1 MHIAK
6 LWPVNLW
13 FIYIQLVYT
22 NPTQPNN
29 RILPISSPD
38 GAAANI
44 SLPSTNLFQNPIP
57 AEFTMT
63 CDLILPIPFTEE
75 AAFINIVHA
84 MKEIAHGDFHGVM
97 RDQKFRT
104 ERYPEPVVWVQTTSV
119 GTVKR
124 KYVLWGLYETLKYL
138 YNSLTFAH
146 SHFTLFWDDEEV
158 GGIGL
163 GSPTPDQLSD
173 HHTVITTSRPNDAT
187 TNEVAMSEDNQSL
200 AGRDITN
207 NTTTLGPETR
217 NTSLTDLASR
227 LSVVFGYRGGRAMG
241 KDDMFVGILRV
252 FISAAIPPSN
262 EQIRFDWAPSDTDD
276 TPCKFTI
283 ASTGRTTP
291 PFLQFYWVVEAV
303 ARAADYLV
311 AANRYQLLSMV
322 LKVDDVKV
330 GGALLFHR
338 QSASRKD
345 VTSV

>member
-1 MHIAK
+1 MRIAK

-13 FIYIQLVYT
+13 FTYIELGYT

-29 RILPISSPD
+29 RILPILSPN
-38 GAAANI
+38 GAAANL
-44 SLPSTNLFQNPIP
+44 SLPSTNLSNDPVP

-97 RDQKFRT
+97 RDVKFRT
-104 ERYPEPVVWVQTTSV
+104 DRYPEPVVWVQTTSV

-138 YNSLTFAH
+138 YSILNFAH
-146 SHFTLFWDDEEV
+146 SHFTLLWDDEEV

-163 GSPTPDQLSD
+163 GSPRAD
-173 HHTVITTSRPNDAT
+173 HVADYRTIDTTSHQN
-187 TNEVAMSEDNQSL
+187 EDNQSL

-207 NTTTLGPETR
+207 KTTTLGPETQ
-217 NTSLTDLASR
+217 NPNLTDLASR
-227 LSVVFGYRGGRAMG
+227 LSVVFGYRGGRPMD
-241 KDDMFVGILRV
+241 KEDMFIGILRV
-252 FISAAIPPSN
+252 FVSAAIPPSN
-262 EQIRFDWAPSDTDD
+262 QRIRFNWGPSDTAD

-283 ASTGRTTP
+283 ASTIQTEP

-311 AANRYQLLSMV
+311 AKDRYQLLSMV
-322 LKVDDVKV
+322 LKVDDVKI

-338 QSASRKD
+338 QSASRED